1 MKRGF
6 ISFKGGFKMDYK
18 QIWEQ
23 VLEQMKQKISKPSFE
38 TWLKSTEAIDF
49 NDDILTITTPN
60 EFARDWV
67 DTRYSELMKQTI
79 NEITKENISIKVVSK
94 EGDSTYNYGISDNKV
109 NRYDTTDFMDLL
121 LKVEERI
128 NVRFNELS
136 ERLDRLESKLEE
148 HTKVE

>member
-1 MKRGF
+1 
-6 ISFKGGFKMDYK
+6 MDYK